1 MTAGREKDCPNDAST
16 TLSTSA
22 SARSEK
28 NKKISKS
35 SPPVGGKAS
44 PFYDFLVFFSF
55 TANAGPPFGRANTL
69 FFFEKIQPFGK
80 GRDKLIIQERK

>member
-1 MTAGREKDCPNDAST
+1 LTAGREKDCPNDAST

-44 PFYDFLVFFSF
+44 PFYDFLIFFSF
-55 TANAGPPFGRANTL
+55 TASAGPPFGQADAL
-69 FFFEKIQPFGK
+69 FFCEKMKRLG
-80 GRDKLIIQERK
+80 